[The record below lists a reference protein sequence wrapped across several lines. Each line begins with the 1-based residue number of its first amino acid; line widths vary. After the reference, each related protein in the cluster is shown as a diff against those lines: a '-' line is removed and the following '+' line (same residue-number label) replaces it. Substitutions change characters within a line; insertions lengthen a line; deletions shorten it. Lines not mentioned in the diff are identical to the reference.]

1 MNNKLDYSSEEAMKI
16 LKNESLTDEQKK
28 AAFEKYKSDLQA
40 IRRKEIVS
48 RVNELAQRLPNI
60 TQEIYL
66 QFLKKYDKDDLSTPF
81 LEIEKDI
88 KVFENEMAQKYNEYL
103 ENKKREEES
112 KIELPVV
119 EEPVSSDDTVEVPI
133 TPDVVP
139 EVQMTEDTNNII
151 SDDLDEKIEP
161 TLILGQSSVL
171 NEEPETLAKPLFDDK
186 AKDVMPNTIP
196 ETEGEKGNASAIILS
211 IIAIIVGAVVMYTI
225 IKMN

>member
-16 LKNESLTDEQKK
+16 LKNEGLTDEQKK

-40 IRRKEIVS
+40 LRRKEIVA

-88 KVFENEMAQKYNEYL
+88 KVFENEMTQKYNEYL

-112 KIELPVV
+112 MMVPPVA
-119 EEPVSSDDTVEVPI
+119 EEPQFEQTTEAPI
-133 TPDVVP
+133 IPDVVP
-139 EVQMTEDTNNII
+139 ETQINEDVNNVIP
-151 SDDLDEKIEP
+151 DDLDEKIEP
-161 TLILGQSSVL
+161 TLVLGENSVL

-225 IKMN
+225 ITMN